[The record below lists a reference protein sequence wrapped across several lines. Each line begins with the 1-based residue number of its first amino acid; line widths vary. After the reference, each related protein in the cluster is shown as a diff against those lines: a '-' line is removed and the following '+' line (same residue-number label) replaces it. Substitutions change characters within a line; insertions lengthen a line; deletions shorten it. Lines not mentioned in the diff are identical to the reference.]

1 MDIRLI
7 EFTIYNNLFKY
18 IDIIGF
24 KPVHG
29 DGDDDDNDIIKSK
42 KELIK
47 ILQFYSYI
55 NIKAVNKDDENEFM
69 YIFLVRDN
77 SIVSKSM
84 EFKKLLNTIPMK
96 KAHLVIVS
104 KDGIKTPVKKF
115 MMKYTKKKLMVKNL
129 LYAHFKVDIRNNIM
143 VPIHILCTLEETEKV
158 MNDNKIVAITQF
170 PKIKSTD
177 PQVLWVGGKPGQLIK
192 IIRRDVIGEV
202 LYYRVIV

>member
-18 IDIIGF
+18 IDIVGF
-24 KPVHG
+24 TPVPG
-29 DGDDDDNDIIKSK
+29 DGDNIDDPIKKSK

-55 NIKAVNKDDENEFM
+55 KIKAVNKGDENEFM

-115 MMKYTKKKLMVKNL
+115 MLKYVKKKLVLKNL
-129 LYAHFKVDIRNNIM
+129 LYAHFKVDIRENIM
-143 VPIHILCTLEETEKV
+143 VPIHILCKPEDIEKI
-158 MNDNKIVAITQF
+158 MIDNKIVAITQF
-170 PKIKSTD
+170 PKIKNND
-177 PQVLWVGGKPGQLIK
+177 PQVLWVGGKQGQLIK
-192 IIRRDVIGEV
+192 IVRRDVIGEV
-202 LYYRVIV
+202 LYYRLII